1 MQVCTRDNGQALQ
14 AICLDTRKQLA
25 LVLLAS
31 SLPEWR
37 AFKQT
42 DTSSLYSLFKSRLC
56 QNLLL
61 IKKQTANSSFA
72 CALLQLHS
80 FPWCGVLSSEAACQ
94 RVDVSNCKASGE
106 KPKDKEGLGTG
117 LVLDIVLD
125 GIRDEVL
132 HLEEYLHPGSF
143 GTLKSCGRSQLPFQS
158 C

>member
-1 MQVCTRDNGQALQ
+1 MQVCTRDGGQALQ
-14 AICLDTRKQLA
+14 TICLDTRKQLA

-31 SLPEWR
+31 SLPEWH
-37 AFKQT
+37 ALKQT
-42 DTSSLYSLFKSRLC
+42 DTCNLYSLFKSRVC
-56 QNLLL
+56 QNLLSM
-61 IKKQTANSSFA
+61 KEQTANSSFA
-72 CALLQLHS
+72 CALPQLHS
-80 FPWCGVLSSEAACQ
+80 SWCGVLSSEAACQ
-94 RVDVSNCKASGE
+94 RVDMSNCEAGGE